1 MNLWQWIKS
10 RVMGEKSAYESPRMS
25 REQINSILS
34 SDRQHRSQPSSM
46 AIAAGWANHPL
57 VRRKEPEDKLDY
69 SFVAEME
76 SRIAQLKLDREKA
89 VKAKK
94 KHSHYD
100 NEIRSLRSA
109 ILKAE
114 QAGWR

>member
-1 MNLWQWIKS
+1 MSIWQWIKT
-10 RVMGEKSAYESPRMS
+10 R
-25 REQINSILS
+25 ILG
-34 SDRQHRSQPSSM
+34 DRPD
-46 AIAAGWANHPL
+46 AIAAW
-57 VRRKEPEDKLDY
+57 DY
-69 SFVAEME
+69 RPIQAME
-76 SRIAQLKLDREKA
+76 SRIAQLRLDREKA

-114 QAGWR
+114 RAGWR

>member
-1 MNLWQWIKS
+1 MNLWQWIKDRILGDRPDAVAS
-10 RVMGEKSAYESPRMS
+10 R
-25 REQINSILS
+25 
-34 SDRQHRSQPSSM
+34 
-46 AIAAGWANHPL
+46 
-57 VRRKEPEDKLDY
+57 DY
-69 SFVAEME
+69 RPVQAME